1 MVLLSPLLLSGQS
14 DYDSAEFYHDK
25 ATPFERVQEYDS
37 AIFYRKK
44 AADLYHKTDSIR
56 KFLNETLWLGY
67 CELQMDRYA
76 KAESM
81 LKPILSEYS
90 AELKEYDIEAY
101 FLSKLSLAAARQKKI
116 FEAYTYSKQAYSKL
130 KPNQPSWLVNDVIGM
145 LASTTRYLGFYD
157 EGLKYCNELIGLA
170 SDSLTKSHTYN
181 TIGLIHKRL
190 KNSDIAF
197 SYYSKCLKLRRKYG
211 PDWAPYVMNNISDL
225 HAINND
231 LDSALYWVDRAL
243 NISFKRFG
251 RVWQLN
257 YILLMNKANIL
268 FKLDSSKASES
279 HLRESYNILTSI
291 NSKRNKQINY
301 WPLYQTALFNNADKL
316 AKEIFDESVG
326 SLDSLSVITQAEYLI
341 TYGRYLQKT
350 GNPDSALHYLDKCI
364 DLFTEDSISTQI
376 SNSGEELL
384 HIRVAQELKLKAL
397 YDLYEL
403 NNDESYLIQ
412 IAAKT
417 DQLLNQLI
425 NQNYEHFSL
434 ASSSD
439 FFAGENR
446 ALNSLLEAS
455 ARLYEKYESPNYL
468 NNVSRIIESKRL
480 NSFKREF
487 AFAYLQTVNGISD
500 SLLLHRRNL
509 QARIFEL
516 SAIKELSNNQKEEFL
531 LLKRDL
537 GRIHLEIKNSNEN
550 FYTTIKS
557 DIKSLKEIEKRLAD
571 ETLLQFSFGDEY
583 LYILTSNN
591 NTSSLNIVDWTKEKQ
606 DNLIELI
613 THLKTNKGQ
622 NVADANNKFLTDID
636 WQNLDIQ
643 TTRVRIIGDRQIT
656 LIPFE
661 ALIYQEQ
668 PLVQKHE
675 FIYTNSL
682 IEFKRPKINSHEQEL
697 IAFAPFADGDNNQ
710 ITSVVRANVGSLPS
724 SKVEVEAVN
733 KTLNGLIY
741 LNQAASE
748 NLFKDQAARSNI
760 MHLATH
766 SIVDNNNPMNSYIM
780 FATDDEG
787 TEDGLL
793 HTYELLGMQLN
804 ADLVTLSACNT
815 GVGKYFEGE
824 GMVSLATGFNIA
836 GVDNVVMSLWPVPDY
851 TTAEIMESF
860 YYHMNEGMEISS
872 ALRQAKLDF
881 LENNDSN
888 LHHPYYWAGFVINSD
903 RWSDGSDHWMLI
915 FSALLIVGVLGIVI
929 RKDLFNRK

>member
-1 MVLLSPLLLSGQS
+1 MSPLLLSGQS
-14 DYDSAEFYHDK
+14 GYDSAEFYHDK
-25 ATPFERVQEYDS
+25 ATPFERAHEYDS
-37 AIFYRKK
+37 AIFYHKK
-44 AADLYHKTDSIR
+44 AADLYYEADSIR

-76 KAESM
+76 KAES
-81 LKPILSEYS
+81 ILEPVLIEYG

-101 FLSKLSLAAARQKKI
+101 FLSKLSLAAARQKKV
-116 FEAYTYSKQAYSKL
+116 FEAYTYSKQAYNKL

-157 EGLKYCNELIGLA
+157 ESLKYCNELIELA

-225 HAINND
+225 HTINND
-231 LDSALYWVDRAL
+231 LDSALYWVDHAL
-243 NISFKRFG
+243 DISYKRFG
-251 RVWQLN
+251 REWQLN
-257 YILLMNKANIL
+257 YMLLLNKSNIL
-268 FKLDSSKASES
+268 FKLDSAEASKS
-279 HLRESYNILTSI
+279 HLRESYDILRSI
-291 NSKRNKQINY
+291 NSKRDNTISY
-301 WPLYQTALFNNADKL
+301 WPIIQTALFNNADQL

-326 SLDSLSVITQAEYLI
+326 SIDNMPTITQAEYLI
-341 TYGRYLQKT
+341 TYGRYQQKT
-350 GNPDSALHYLDKCI
+350 GNPDSALYYLDKCI
-364 DLFTEDSISTQI
+364 DLFTEDSVSSKIP
-376 SNSGEELL
+376 NSREELL
-384 HIRVAQELKLKAL
+384 HIRVANELKLKAL
-397 YDLYEL
+397 YDLYEH
-403 NNDESYLIQ
+403 NNDESYLVQ
-412 IAAKT
+412 IAANT
-417 DQLLNQLI
+417 DQLLSQVT

-434 ASSSD
+434 ASSSN
-439 FFAGENR
+439 FFADENR
-446 ALNSLLEAS
+446 SLNGLLEAS
-455 ARLYEKYESPNYL
+455 ARLYEKYQSSNYL
-468 NNVSRIIESKRL
+468 NNVSKIIESKRL

-516 SAIKELSNNQKEEFL
+516 SASKESNQKEEFL
-531 LLKRDL
+531 SLKRDL
-537 GRIHLEIKNSNEN
+537 ERIHLEIKSSNEN

-557 DIKSLKEIEKRLAD
+557 DIKSLKEIEERLTD
-571 ETLLQFSFGDEY
+571 ETLLQFSFSDEH

-591 NTSSLNIVDWTKEKQ
+591 NGSNLNIVDWTKEKQ

-613 THLKTNKGQ
+613 TGLKTNQGQ
-622 NVADANNKFLTDID
+622 NTADVTHKFLTDID
-636 WQNLDIQ
+636 WQDLDIQ

-668 PLVQKHE
+668 PLVQRHE

-682 IEFKRPKINSHEQEL
+682 VEFKRPEIISREL
-697 IAFAPFADGDNNQ
+697 EMIAFAPFADKVNDR
-710 ITSVVRANVGSLPS
+710 IAVVRANAGSLPS

-741 LNQAASE
+741 LNKAASE
-748 NLFKDQAARSNI
+748 NQFKHLASRSNI

-766 SIVDNNNPMNSYIM
+766 SIVDNSNPMNSYIM
-780 FATDDEG
+780 FATDDDG

-860 YYHMNEGMEISS
+860 YYHMNEGMEISG

-881 LENNDSN
+881 LQNNDSN

-903 RWSDGSDHWMLI
+903 KWSDGSDHWVLI
-915 FSALLIVGVLGIVI
+915 FSALLAVGALGIII
-929 RKDLFNRK
+929 RKTLFNRK